1 MTKKKDLDLIL
12 FSEPLYMGIDGVHI
26 YGGIFSRSDSEKY
39 KVPYMERVQLFVEYL
54 AGVSE
59 WVKSGNDVSMDGYY
73 FVEKGKHYNMAGK
86 FARDF
91 SAKSYDKI
99 PLKYTII
106 ENFKTD
112 YVIYTYGDMI
122 ISLKTYNRLMREYG
136 KDCEFRKTWISSD
149 I

>member
-1 MTKKKDLDLIL
+1 MTKEKDLDLIL

-26 YGGIFSRSDSEKY
+26 YGGIFSRSDNEKY

-73 FVEKGKHYNMAGK
+73 FVERGKHYNMAGK

-122 ISLKTYNRLMREYG
+122 ISLKTDNRLMREYG
-136 KDCEFRKTWISSD
+136 KDCEFRKTWISSN

>member
-39 KVPYMERVQLFVEYL
+39 KKPYQERVQLFVEYL

-73 FVEKGKHYNMAGK
+73 FIEEGKHYNMAGK

-136 KDCEFRKTWISSD
+136 KDCEFRKTWLGSGI
-149 I
+149 

>member
-1 MTKKKDLDLIL
+1 MTKEKDLDLIL
-12 FSEPLYMGIDGVHI
+12 LSEPLYMGIDGVHI

-39 KVPYMERVQLFVEYL
+39 KKPYQERVQLFVEYL
-54 AGVSE
+54 AGASE

-136 KDCEFRKTWISSD
+136 KDCEFRKTWLGSGI
-149 I
+149 

>member
-136 KDCEFRKTWISSD
+136 KDCEFRKTWLGSGI
-149 I
+149 